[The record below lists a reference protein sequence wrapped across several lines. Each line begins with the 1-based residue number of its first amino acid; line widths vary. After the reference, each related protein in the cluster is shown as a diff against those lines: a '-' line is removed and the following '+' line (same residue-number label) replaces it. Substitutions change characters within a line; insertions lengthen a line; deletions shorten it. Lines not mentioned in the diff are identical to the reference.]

1 MSRLLQEAGAAIG
14 RQKTRRMMASLAVER
29 AAKDLSKQSQALAV
43 YNVSLKKENRMERK
57 ALHDQ
62 VMKAHRHLEVCLALK
77 HVTRLELDMA
87 RENFAKIEKR
97 YTTTV
102 LYDTEDSD
110 ESDDSDGNYKYSN
123 DGGARGRWT
132 KENKDDGTT
141 AVSALR
147 F

>member
-1 MSRLLQEAGAAIG
+1 
-14 RQKTRRMMASLAVER
+14 
-29 AAKDLSKQSQALAV
+29 
-43 YNVSLKKENRMERK
+43 
-57 ALHDQ
+57 
-62 VMKAHRHLEVCLALK
+62 
-77 HVTRLELDMA
+77 MA

-132 KENKDDGTT
+132 KKDKDDGTT

-147 F
+147 FWLRKSTTPSLRSICKPVVHRLVAEEQCSVCCVCWPAWDQQGKPRLHAGGQKLEVSEASASFVPWWYQK